1 MYLHEDKIL
10 FIQIREHRNTMTICP
25 SADENVNVSNIIREL
40 CDSDFFKEDYQ
51 SITNYF
57 ADDYVAYND
66 TVQQMKVL
74 ADLIDTIYLT
84 T

>member
-1 MYLHEDKIL
+1 
-10 FIQIREHRNTMTICP
+10 MTICP
-25 SADENVNVSNIIREL
+25 SANPDINVSNIIREL

-57 ADDYVAYND
+57 ADDYVAYSD
-66 TVQQMKVL
+66 TVQQMQVL

>member
-1 MYLHEDKIL
+1 
-10 FIQIREHRNTMTICP
+10 MTICP
-25 SADENVNVSNIIREL
+25 SANPDINVSNIIREL

-57 ADDYVAYND
+57 ADDYVAYSD